1 MPKRLYDTTAW
12 RRASRAHLARHP
24 LCTYC
29 EARGRI
35 AAANAVD
42 HVVPHRGDRALFWAR
57 DNWTSACVT
66 CHNAK
71 SASNE

>member
-42 HVVPHRGDRALFWAR
+42 HVRATPWRPGAVLG
-57 DNWTSACVT
+57 
-66 CHNAK
+66 K
-71 SASNE
+71 G